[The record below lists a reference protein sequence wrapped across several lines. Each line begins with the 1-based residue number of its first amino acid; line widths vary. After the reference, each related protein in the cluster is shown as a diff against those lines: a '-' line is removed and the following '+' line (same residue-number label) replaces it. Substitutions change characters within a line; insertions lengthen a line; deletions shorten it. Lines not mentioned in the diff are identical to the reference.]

1 MSVGKKNN
9 EPVMSQTLTQSAE
22 DRRSAKKI
30 WHQDTVETLCIVFYY
45 MPILMDAPSSVAFQ
59 DLLAKWKICLD
70 LAVCGPHINTT
81 FGSFSLFFWETVSEF
96 SATTLGN

>member
-9 EPVMSQTLTQSAE
+9 EPVMSQTLTQSTE
-22 DRRSAKKI
+22 DRRSAKKM

-45 MPILMDAPSSVAFQ
+45 RHILMDAPSSVAFQ

-70 LAVCGPHINTT
+70 FAVCGPHINTT
-81 FGSFSLFFWETVSEF
+81 FGPFSFFCWESEF